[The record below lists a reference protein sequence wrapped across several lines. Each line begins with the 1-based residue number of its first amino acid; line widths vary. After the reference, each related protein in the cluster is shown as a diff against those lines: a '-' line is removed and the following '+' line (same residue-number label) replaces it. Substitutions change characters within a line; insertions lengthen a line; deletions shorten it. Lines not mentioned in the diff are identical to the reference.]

1 MSQESTKVSEK
12 KTILKI
18 TKGKEY
24 RAKID
29 KIFQDDIFFA
39 DAYHQARDC
48 LFEILQ
54 VMQTANEDIKKEHG
68 KSNFWDLP
76 DVTLNGALR
85 GRLNNIIA
93 FCADR
98 GQGKTSA
105 MRSFSR
111 ELQNLQNKSYASKKD
126 ENEANAFWQQKNQFK
141 NVDMPQMCFI
151 GYIDPTTMSTGE
163 SILQIIL
170 SRMFNEF
177 NQYIENDAHQN
188 RKLYNNTYNQNKIDL
203 IQQFSKCFH
212 SAEVLKNKVDN
223 DIDEDNLDRISELG
237 DSSNLLAA
245 IYKLVHQYLS
255 FFGLKEN
262 ACLVIQIDDADM
274 NFEST
279 YRMLEDIRKYLLI
292 PNVII
297 LIATNMEQLEN
308 TIEQHFIN
316 GYQQSLKHNESMV
329 DVEYCHQVAELYLE
343 KAIPNTRRVFLP
355 TLMSRRTELWIR
367 YKDPDLVKDESN
379 KEESNIL
386 KLPQNYNS
394 EKPWMYQDQLLSLL
408 HQKTGMIF
416 YNSNNYLHNI
426 LPDNIRELT
435 HFLAYFN
442 SMPDLECCYD
452 FAASPQNEGYYNFLK
467 SWRSNLKQF
476 RHYLLDLWSA
486 SNLRMSSRQF
496 LDELS
501 HTVEF
506 DRFNYVVVN
515 MPNYYSHERVEVG
528 KINNVYVKNES
539 DYYEEFVRECK
550 QRGVDVDRYEVGRN
564 SNISAS
570 YSDAM
575 TVLDIMIGFPDAN
588 RQYKFVYAIRLYF
601 SIYFHLKLIEYLLDP
616 SLETRRPFEFLLG
629 DVLFKNEK
637 QNDIWN
643 SFQYFNVTL
652 DSNIIFESEDMRF
665 LPPVATFLRM
675 KYGMDYYNFTDT
687 IYLYHKKS
695 DDNQSDDNDSKNKN
709 SDPFGKWT
717 LNVSQNRP
725 KTVIGFIQKNNL
737 NYAYMSSKVVFH
749 PFFPIYETFNDFLNR
764 FDEPNYYPSLKQNWN
779 TGEII
784 ASDVLSSFIIL
795 LNWDAQHKLEK
806 SISNSIYSQTDLY
819 KMTNELYDSKEMEKF
834 YQEILRINRNIFRND
849 TSLFNHDIKEK
860 WPFNFSETSSS
871 NSRYASA
878 KDILNEIQ
886 VKCDSLRI
894 YFNIITINMGLKSI
908 SEDLKNI
915 DHEQKDFK
923 IIDALENTHVDNL
936 RVQIIQLK
944 NELLNTMNG
953 DEQEKFKAELVKYC
967 LDKNNKYTSTKE
979 DIVNTFFSKKNE
991 EIKQLHISEC
1001 AAVINALK
1009 EYVAQNIPQEETSDN
1024 LSDQVN
1030 LKSEE
1035 IESAVRNALEKIIV
1049 GILKDSSLYK
1059 SSSSDH

>member
-1 MSQESTKVSEK
+1 MSQGSTNVSEK

-39 DAYHQARDC
+39 DAYRQARDC

-54 VMQTANEDIKKEHG
+54 VMQTAKIDITNEYG
-68 KSNFWDLP
+68 KSYIWDLP

-111 ELQNLQNKSYASKKD
+111 ELQNRQDKSYASKKD
-126 ENEANAFWQQKNQFK
+126 ENEANAFWQQTGQFK
-141 NVDMPQMCFI
+141 NVEIPQMCFI
-151 GYIDPTTMSTGE
+151 GNIDPSTMSTGE

-177 NQYIENDAHQN
+177 NQYVKNDARQD
-188 RKLYNNTYNQNKIDL
+188 RKLYNNTYNQNKLEL
-203 IQQFSKCFH
+203 IQQFTNCFH
-212 SAEVLKNKVDN
+212 SAEVLKNKADN

-245 IYKLVHQYLS
+245 IYKLVRQYLS
-255 FFGLKEN
+255 FFDLKEN

-292 PNVII
+292 PNVIM

-343 KAIPNTRRVFLP
+343 KAIPNTRRIFLP

-394 EKPWMYQDQLLSLL
+394 KKPWMYQDQLLSLL

-426 LPDNIRELT
+426 LPNNIRELT

-442 SMPDLECCYD
+442 SMSDLECCYD
-452 FAASPQNEGYYNFLK
+452 FAASPQNESYHSFLK
-467 SWRSNLKQF
+467 LWRSNLKQF
-476 RHYLLDLWSA
+476 RHYLLDLWST
-486 SNLRMSSRQF
+486 SNLRTSSRQF
-496 LDELS
+496 LDELTR
-501 HTVEF
+501 TVEF

-515 MPNYYSHERVEVG
+515 MPNYYSHERVEAG

-550 QRGVDVDRYEVGRN
+550 QRGVDVDRYEVGKN
-564 SNISAS
+564 KSNISAS

-575 TVLDIMIGFPDAN
+575 TVLDIMIDFPDAN
-588 RQYKFVYAIRLYF
+588 RQYKFAYAIRLYF
-601 SIYFHLKLIEYLLDP
+601 SIYFHLKLIEYLLKP
-616 SLETRRPFEFLLG
+616 SSETRRPFEFLLG

-637 QNDIWN
+637 QNDIWH

-652 DSNIIFESEDMRF
+652 ESNLILKLIKDEKYPFTTT
-665 LPPVATFLRM
+665 AIFLRM
-675 KYGMDYYNFTDT
+675 KYGMEYQNFFDSIYTYQKASQVSGQKWVYNAT
-687 IYLYHKKS
+687 I
-695 DDNQSDDNDSKNKN
+695 
-709 SDPFGKWT
+709 
-717 LNVSQNRP
+717 NRP
-725 KTVIGFIQKNNL
+725 QTMLGFYRENNL
-737 NYAYMSSKVVFH
+737 HYMYMSSKTVFS

-764 FDEPNYYPSLKQNWN
+764 FDEPNYYPSLNQNLN

-806 SISNSIYSQTDLY
+806 SISGSIYSQTGLY
-819 KMTNELYDSKEMEKF
+819 DMINELYDSKEMEGF
-834 YQEILRINRNIFRND
+834 YGEILKINRHIFRKD
-849 TSLFNHDIKEK
+849 ISLFNHDIREK
-860 WPFNFSETSSS
+860 WPFNFSVTSSS
-871 NSRYASA
+871 NSRYASV

-886 VKCDSLRI
+886 VKCDGLRI
-894 YFNIITINMGLKSI
+894 YFNINNINYKCNLI
-908 SEDLKNI
+908 LEDLSKIDENKRNFTIAELKEEENINKNEDTLNSIITNIMHLQIDLI
-915 DHEQKDFK
+915 DHEYEELIKDFIK
-923 IIDALENTHVDNL
+923 QHDEKNDDANKSREEFVNQDINL
-936 RVQIIQLK
+936 LKSFLSKNK
-944 NELLNTMNG
+944 NEISKLTINNCIR
-953 DEQEKFKAELVKYC
+953 AVK
-967 LDKNNKYTSTKE
+967 
-979 DIVNTFFSKKNE
+979 I
-991 EIKQLHISEC
+991 
-1001 AAVINALK
+1001 LK
-1009 EYVAQNIPQEETSDN
+1009 LYVPQNIPQKETSDN

-1030 LKSEE
+1030 QKSEE
-1035 IESAVRNALEKIIV
+1035 LESAVRTVLEKIIV

-1059 SSSSDH
+1059 SSSSDQ

>member
-1 MSQESTKVSEK
+1 MSQANTKVSEK

-39 DAYHQARDC
+39 DAYRQARDC

-54 VMQTANEDIKKEHG
+54 VMQTAKEDIAKEYG
-68 KSNFWDLP
+68 NSNFWDLP
-76 DVTLNGALR
+76 DVKLNSALR

-111 ELQNLQNKSYASKKD
+111 ELQNRQNESYASKKD
-126 ENEANAFWQQKNQFK
+126 ENEANAFWQQTGQFK
-141 NVDMPQMCFI
+141 NVEIPQMRFI
-151 GYIDPTTMSTGE
+151 GNIDPTTMSTGE

-177 NQYIENDAHQN
+177 NQYIENDARQD

-452 FAASPQNEGYYNFLK
+452 FAASPQNEGYHSFLI

-476 RHYLLDLWSA
+476 RHYLLDLWST

-601 SIYFHLKLIEYLLDP
+601 SIYFHLKLIEYLLEP
-616 SLETRRPFEFLLG
+616 SSETRRPFEFLLG

-652 DSNIIFESEDMRF
+652 DSNSIFELTENNKNR
-665 LPPVATFLRM
+665 LLTVAPFLRM
-675 KYGMDYYNFTDT
+675 RYGMEYQNLFDSIYRYQKAPKEPGQNWDYNA
-687 IYLYHKKS
+687 I
-695 DDNQSDDNDSKNKN
+695 N
-709 SDPFGKWT
+709 
-717 LNVSQNRP
+717 NRP
-725 KTVIGFIQKNNL
+725 QTMTGFYRSNNL
-737 NYAYMSSKVVFH
+737 HYMYMSSKVVFC
-749 PFFPIYETFNDFLNR
+749 PFFPIYEAFNDFLNR
-764 FDEPNYYPSLKQNWN
+764 FDELNYYPSLNQGWY
-779 TGEII
+779 TGNII

-806 SISNSIYSQTDLY
+806 SISDSVYSQTELY
-819 KMTNELYDSKEMEKF
+819 KMVDELYDSTEMESF
-834 YQEILRINRNIFRND
+834 YKEIIRINRKIFRTNIL
-849 TSLFNHDIKEK
+849 LFDLKNREG
-860 WPFNFSETSSS
+860 WPFDFSEASKSSS
-871 NSRYASA
+871 RCENA
-878 KDILNEIQ
+878 KKYLAAIQ
-886 VKCDSLRI
+886 NKSDNLRI
-894 YFNIITINMGLKSI
+894 YFNIITINSKVDLILEDLNKIDEDKQNSTIAELKGKGNNNGNKNTLADIMKDIMHLQIDLINHEYEELIKDFIKQHDEKNDDANKSREEFVNQDINLLKSFLSKDENEI
-908 SEDLKNI
+908 LELTINDCIRAVKILK
-915 DHEQKDFK
+915 
-923 IIDALENTHVDNL
+923 L
-936 RVQIIQLK
+936 
-944 NELLNTMNG
+944 
-953 DEQEKFKAELVKYC
+953 
-967 LDKNNKYTSTKE
+967 
-979 DIVNTFFSKKNE
+979 
-991 EIKQLHISEC
+991 
-1001 AAVINALK
+1001 
-1009 EYVAQNIPQEETSDN
+1009 YVPQNIPQEETSDK
-1024 LSDQVN
+1024 SDQVN

-1059 SSSSDH
+1059 SSSSDQ